1 VGKLE
6 KIALKVGLD
15 KEATRGVNEGV
26 LLRVSARAL
35 SLRYRSGMKAKKL
48 LMVIKKWL
56 AIGET
61 DG

>member
-1 VGKLE
+1 MGKRE
-6 KIALKVGLD
+6 KIALEVGLD
-15 KEATRGVNEGV
+15 KEATRGVSEDV

-35 SLRYRSGMKAKKL
+35 SLRYRSGMKTKKL